1 MPLMQI
7 KSLYLIY
14 LKQHLKARMIMY
26 ANRINSLP
34 PYLFA
39 AIDKATAE
47 SIGKGVDVINLSIG
61 DPDMPTPPHIVE
73 AMKKSVSNPER
84 HRYPSYEGMLAFRSA
99 AANWY
104 KKTMNVDLDPE
115 DEVLTL
121 IGSKEGIAHIPLAFL
136 NPGDISL
143 VPDPAYPVY
152 NIGSILADGKPYKMP
167 LLSENDFLVNLDAI
181 PADIAKKAKLMFL
194 NYPNNPTS
202 TTATLKFFEEVVDFA
217 NENDTLV
224 IHDNP
229 YSEMAYDGYKAP
241 SFLGVSGAKDVGIEM
256 HSLSKTY
263 NMTGWRIG
271 FAVGNRDILAGLGKV
286 KTNVDSGAFEAVQ
299 EASIAALSG
308 RQDCVRKMN
317 RIYKER
323 RNALLI
329 GLNELGLEVK
339 PPRAT
344 FYVWA
349 RVKGKSF
356 DFTKMLLEK
365 AGIVATP
372 GIGFGEYGEGYIRF
386 ALTQSVDRINEAVE
400 RMRKLDI
407 CIAQIRKVY
416 L

>member
-1 MPLMQI
+1 
-7 KSLYLIY
+7 
-14 LKQHLKARMIMY
+14 MY

-39 AIDKATAE
+39 AIDRARTEA
-47 SIGKGVDVINLSIG
+47 IRKGVDVINLSIG

-73 AMKKSVSNPER
+73 AMKKSIHDPAR
-84 HRYPSYEGMLAFRSA
+84 HRYPSYEGMLSFRTEA
-99 AANWY
+99 ARWY
-104 KKTMNVDLDPE
+104 KKTMNIDLNPE

-121 IGSKEGIAHIPLAFL
+121 IGSKEGLAHIPLAFL
-136 NPGDISL
+136 NPDDISL

-152 NIGSILADGKPYKMP
+152 NIGSILADGKPFRMP
-167 LLSENDFLVNLDAI
+167 LLSENDFLPDLEAI
-181 PADIAKKAKLMFL
+181 PADVAKEAKLMFL

-202 TTATLKFFEEVVDFA
+202 ATATSGFFEDVVDFA
-217 NENDTLV
+217 NENDILV
-224 IHDNP
+224 VHDNA
-229 YSEMAYDGYKAP
+229 YSEMTYDGYKAP
-241 SFLGVSGAKDVGIEM
+241 SFLNVSGAKDVGIEV

-271 FAVGNRDILAGLGKV
+271 FAVGNRDMIAGLGKV

-299 EASIAALSG
+299 EAGIAALSG
-308 RQDCVRKMN
+308 PQDCVREMN

-323 RNALLI
+323 RDALLM
-329 GLNELGLEVK
+329 GLKELGLEVK

-349 RVKGKSF
+349 HVSGESQ
-356 DFTKMLLEK
+356 DFAKMLLEK

-372 GIGFGEYGEGYIRF
+372 GIGFGESGEGYIRF
-386 ALTQSVDRINEAVE
+386 ALTQPVGRINEAVD

-407 CIAQIRKVY
+407 
-416 L
+416 